1 MKALWIRVDANL
13 GNKPFVLSTA
23 DALGVSVSEAIGL
36 LVQLWGNVAYHARRA
51 DLSKVS
57 DSAIEN
63 WADWRRKKGKFAA
76 HIRAHHLDA
85 EGRIRAWEDYA
96 GHLEDRREK
105 DDSPDGKS
113 TYVYY
118 AVDGEHCKI
127 GWSGNPWSRVHEMKT
142 ARPAIAIAAVER
154 GTRDLERTRHSEFL
168 DARIEREWFQL
179 TPGLAEHIR
188 RLSVVGRSE
197 DRSSNRSEDRSND
210 GPTTDATTV
219 APAHMRARANGTERN
234 GTERNGTSPLEAFQP
249 TFKTRGG
256 EAAADDPKTRAAPP
270 ADAGNATAE
279 PHRDTTRFLD
289 TYYPTHDRRRGDVER
304 QMAATLTV
312 GAKLDRNTLI
322 RAGSV
327 DRLAAKC
334 RETID
339 EGVRDADKAIVVLLR
354 KLADTSDGSAPGV
367 TAAKAD
373 ADEQRRD
380 EQTTAADEATAERW
394 LNDHLTVAASIE
406 EQLNRDGLAGEDDF
420 TRMSRRVA
428 RRALVLAAWSKAEL
442 PRANNG

>member
-1 MKALWIRVDANL
+1 MKGLWIRVEAHE
-13 GNKPFVLSTA
+13 A
-23 DALGVSVSEAIGL
+23 DSVAVARLAEALGIDVITALGHYVALGGAIAEHAPD
-36 LVQLWGNVAYHARRA
+36 GNIVNVPDA
-51 DLSKVS
+51 
-57 DSAIEN
+57 AIERWGRWSGKRN
-63 WADWRRKKGKFAA
+63 KFAPVVREIFQAEDGEFADWLETMGK
-76 HIRAHHLDA
+76 L
-85 EGRIRAWEDYA
+85 
-96 GHLEDRREK
+96 
-105 DDSPDGKS
+105 
-113 TYVYY
+113 
-118 AVDGEHCKI
+118 
-127 GWSGNPWSRVHEMKT
+127 
-142 ARPAIAIAAVER
+142 VER
-154 GTRDLERTRHSEFL
+154 RDKE
-168 DARIEREWFQL
+168 
-179 TPGLAEHIR
+179 
-188 RLSVVGRSE
+188 
-197 DRSSNRSEDRSND
+197 
-210 GPTTDATTV
+210 
-219 APAHMRARANGTERN
+219 RARKSGGNSAETPQPQRGNSGATERN

-256 EAAADDPKTRAAPP
+256 EAAADDPKTRSAPP
-270 ADAGNATAE
+270 ADAGNATAD

-367 TAAKAD
+367 TVAKAD

-380 EQTTAADEATAERW
+380 EQTTAADEAAAERW
-394 LNDHLTVAASIE
+394 LNDHLAVAASIE
-406 EQLNRDGLAGEDDF
+406 EQLNRDGLAGDDDF

-428 RRALVLAAWSKAEL
+428 RRTLVIAAWSKAEL
-442 PRANNG
+442 PRARNG